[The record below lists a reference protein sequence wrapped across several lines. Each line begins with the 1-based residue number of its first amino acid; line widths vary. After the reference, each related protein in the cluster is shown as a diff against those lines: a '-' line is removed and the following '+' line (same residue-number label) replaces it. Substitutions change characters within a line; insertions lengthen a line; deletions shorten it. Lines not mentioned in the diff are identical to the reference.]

1 MPSNQEDC
9 YKVLQVDPAADP
21 DIIAVAYKRLA
32 RKYHPDTNPSP
43 EATRRMQ
50 AINAAYQ
57 VLRDAG
63 TRAQYDR
70 ERSAQAFWSAPWDAE
85 APRPH
90 EESDAARRRAPE
102 DAEAARQRRTPTP
115 GMVTQWLVTRLVPVG
130 LVLFLLG
137 PLAVRLL
144 LLLGESPL
152 LLVGVVGV
160 LWLLR
165 QSTRKQRHPHR
176 PPRG

>member
-1 MPSNQEDC
+1 MPLSKEDY

-32 RKYHPDTNPSP
+32 LKYHPDTNPSP
-43 EATRRMQ
+43 DATRRMQ
-50 AINAAYQ
+50 ALNTAYQ

-70 ERSAQAFWSAPWDAE
+70 ERSAQAAWSATRDAE
-85 APRPH
+85 AQRPH
-90 EESDAARRRAPE
+90 EEPDAGRRRASE
-102 DAEAARQRRTPTP
+102 DAEAQRQRRTPTT
-115 GMVTQWLVTRLVPVG
+115 GLVTKWLVTRLVPVG

-137 PLAVRLL
+137 PLAVRLV

-160 LWLLR
+160 LWLIR
-165 QSTRKQRHPHR
+165 QSTLKKRHQKR

>member
-1 MPSNQEDC
+1 MPLSQEDY

-50 AINAAYQ
+50 ALNTAYQ
-57 VLRDAG
+57 VLRDPG

-70 ERSAQAFWSAPWDAE
+70 ERSAQASWSARDAE

-90 EESDAARRRAPE
+90 EEPDATRRRAPE
-102 DAEAARQRRTPTP
+102 DAATARHRRTLTP
-115 GMVTQWLVTRLVPVG
+115 EMVTRWLVTRRVPVG
-130 LVLFLLG
+130 LVL
-137 PLAVRLL
+137 LL
-144 LLLGESPL
+144 LS
-152 LLVGVVGV
+152 
-160 LWLLR
+160 
-165 QSTRKQRHPHR
+165 
-176 PPRG
+176 

>member
-1 MPSNQEDC
+1 MPGSQEDY

-50 AINAAYQ
+50 ALNTAYQ
-57 VLRDAG
+57 VLRDPG

-70 ERSAQAFWSAPWDAE
+70 ERSAQASWSAREAE
-85 APRPH
+85 APRH
-90 EESDAARRRAPE
+90 APE
-102 DAEAARQRRTPTP
+102 NAAAAPQRPTLTP
-115 GMVTQWLVTRLVPVG
+115 GMVIKWLVTRLVPVG
-130 LVLFLLG
+130 LVLLLLG
-137 PLAVRLL
+137 PLAVRLM

-152 LLVGVVGV
+152 LLVGVIGV
-160 LWLLR
+160 LWLIR
-165 QSTRKQRHPHR
+165 QSTLKKRHP
-176 PPRG
+176 

>member
-1 MPSNQEDC
+1 MPLSKEDY

-32 RKYHPDTNPSP
+32 LKYHPDTNPSP
-43 EATRRMQ
+43 DATRRMQ
-50 AINAAYQ
+50 ALNTAYQ

-70 ERSAQAFWSAPWDAE
+70 ERSAQAAWSATRDAE
-85 APRPH
+85 AQRPH
-90 EESDAARRRAPE
+90 EEPDAGRRRASE
-102 DAEAARQRRTPTP
+102 DAEAQRQRRTPTT
-115 GMVTQWLVTRLVPVG
+115 GLVTKWLVTRLVPVG

-137 PLAVRLL
+137 PLVVRLV

-152 LLVGVVGV
+152 LLVCVVGV
-160 LWLLR
+160 LWIMR
-165 QSTRKQRHPHR
+165 QSYVRKRNKKRPTR
-176 PPRG
+176 